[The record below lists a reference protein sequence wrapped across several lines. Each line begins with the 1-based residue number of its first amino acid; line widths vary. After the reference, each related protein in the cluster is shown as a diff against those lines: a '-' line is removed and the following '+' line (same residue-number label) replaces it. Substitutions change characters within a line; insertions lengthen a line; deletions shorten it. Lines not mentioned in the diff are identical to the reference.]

1 MIYQTKTC
9 LYNDWTSF
17 IDVFDTI
24 HILRFKQ
31 ICFFKKKQTPGLGQH
46 GHGLYCGVNA
56 NSGLQM
62 QEVWKLI
69 SNKSTST
76 DLHHCEWVS
85 SFLFHPPN
93 MFVIPAVMF
102 ISHYNVI
109 LLCHHIFVISLMLF
123 RGSVVEMVVSVLNL
137 IFK

>member
-1 MIYQTKTC
+1 MTELLSLMFLTPYTYLDLNKSAFFLKKIPRFGATRT
-9 LYNDWTSF
+9 WT
-17 IDVFDTI
+17 
-24 HILRFKQ
+24 ILWCECKFRAS
-31 ICFFKKKQTPGLGQH
+31 
-46 GHGLYCGVNA
+46 NA
-56 NSGLQM
+56 C
-62 QEVWKLI
+62 EVWKLT
-69 SNKSTST
+69 SNTSTST

-123 RGSVVEMVVSVLNL
+123 RGSVVEMVVSELNL